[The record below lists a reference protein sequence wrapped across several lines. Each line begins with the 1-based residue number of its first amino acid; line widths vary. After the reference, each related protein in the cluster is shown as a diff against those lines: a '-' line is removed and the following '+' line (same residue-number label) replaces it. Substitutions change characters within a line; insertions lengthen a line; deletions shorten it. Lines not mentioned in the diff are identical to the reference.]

1 MILDTTIVRNE
12 KVNLLDA
19 LPEPGENAFDFTFVK
34 PDLTEGS
41 LFDYEGKVRVLLG
54 VPSLD
59 LGVCQTETRKF
70 NERLAEKKDVVGF
83 VISKDTPFAMK
94 RFCELEGI
102 QNVIGAS
109 DFRYSDFTREYN
121 TEMING
127 AFKGLSARA
136 VFVVDQKNKIRYVEL
151 VPEVGKEP
159 DYDKVMQ
166 AVEDLLK

>member
-1 MILDTTIVRNE
+1 MLDTTIVRGE
-12 KVNLLDA
+12 KVNLLDS
-19 LPEPGENAFDFTFVK
+19 LPEVGENAFDFTFVK

-41 LFDYEGKVRVLLG
+41 LYDYEGKVKVLIA

-59 LGVCQTETRKF
+59 LGVCQTETRQF
-70 NERLAEKKDVVGF
+70 NERLSEKKDVIGF

-102 QNVIGAS
+102 KNVIGAS
-109 DFRYSDFTREYN
+109 DFRYNDFTSEYS
-121 TEMING
+121 TEMTNG

-136 VFVVDQKNKIRYVEL
+136 VFVVDRENKIRYVEL

-159 DYDKVMQ
+159 DYDQVMK
-166 AVEDLLK
+166 AVDSLL